1 MKFKCIKDYDVAKRD
16 EIWTLTNYRDD
27 GNNGGLDDDHLLIP
41 LQRATEKSTTQ
52 LLVRKSEFVD
62 HFIFVSI

>member
-16 EIWTLTNYRDD
+16 EIWTLTNYRDY

-52 LLVRKSEFVD
+52 LLVRKSEFMD
-62 HFIFVSI
+62 HFIFASI

>member
-27 GNNGGLDDDHLLIP
+27 RNNGGLDDDHLLIA
-41 LQRATEKSTTQ
+41 LQRATEKSTTR
-52 LLVRKSEFVD
+52 LLVRKSEFMD

>member
-27 GNNGGLDDDHLLIP
+27 GNDGGLDDDHLLIA
-41 LQRATEKSTTQ
+41 LQRATEKSTTR
-52 LLVRKSEFVD
+52 LLVRKSEFMD

>member
-16 EIWTLTNYRDD
+16 EIWTLTNYRDG

-41 LQRATEKSTTQ
+41 LQRATEKSTTR
-52 LLVRKSEFVD
+52 LLVRKSEFMD